1 MDIAT
6 WTESDTLSNNI
17 VHSLKSNCIK
27 ILLALS
33 VSHSTQRHPTYT
45 VLHFKAQQ
53 VAFHLLSPDR
63 D

>member
-1 MDIAT
+1 MVS
-6 WTESDTLSNNI
+6 WTENDTLSNDI

-27 ILLALS
+27 IHLALS
-33 VSHSTQRHPTYT
+33 VAHSTQRHLTYT